1 MYLKKAAPLL
11 NPSCDPC
18 SNACFQTRPNG
29 ESGDDVARAMSFAM
43 LSSVEGGGGD
53 DAAAVFNV
61 DTGAGGD
68 TVGSAWLTGF
78 FFNVRSLLFWH
89 CNIWR
94 MAVMS
99 QGTVYGQW
107 TWK

>member
-1 MYLKKAAPLL
+1 MSLKKAAPLL

-29 ESGDDVARAMSFAM
+29 ESGNDVARAMSFAM
-43 LSSVEGGGGD
+43 LSSVAGGGGD

-68 TVGSAWLTGF
+68 MWAVPGCYGTYHILTSPLTY
-78 FFNVRSLLFWH
+78 FN
-89 CNIWR
+89 NIL
-94 MAVMS
+94 S
-99 QGTVYGQW
+99 SHYI
-107 TWK
+107 